1 MDLLGALTILAR
13 VAETG
18 SFSAVARERQISKA
32 GVAWHISQLEGYFG
46 VRLFH
51 RTTRKLSLT
60 GDGNILLD
68 HARPVLDGIE
78 GMESALSRQRSSP
91 SGLVRVG
98 LTAAASRYL
107 APRLPNLLVK
117 YPELAVELVIGDQ
130 FRDMIEDRLD
140 LALRSGELS
149 DVSLVSQRAGISP
162 RVTVAAPAYIKAAGP
177 VSKPSELVR
186 HTCLVYDTGPD
197 SNAWTFVTPR
207 GRESVR
213 VSSRFLAN
221 DSSAVRLAA
230 RAGYGIAFL
239 PLVEVYD
246 DLRVGEL
253 APVLADYPAAGLPIT
268 LLYPSRRHLAPRTRI
283 VMEFI
288 RAQLNDIEKVLAT
301 AVS

>member
-1 MDLLGALTILAR
+1 MDLLGALAVLTR

-32 GVAWHISQLEGYFG
+32 SVAWQVSQLESYFG

-60 GDGNILLD
+60 GDGNMLLD

-78 GMESALSRQRSSP
+78 GMEAALSRQRLSP

-98 LTAAASRYL
+98 LSAAASRYL
-107 APRLPNLLVK
+107 APRLPDLLSR
-117 YPELAVELVIGDQ
+117 YPELTVELVIGDQ
-130 FRDMIEDRLD
+130 FGDMIEDRLD
-140 LALRSGELS
+140 LALRTGELS
-149 DVSLVSQRAGISP
+149 DVSLVSQRAGIAP
-162 RVTVAAPAYIKAAGP
+162 RVTVAAPAYIEAAGP
-177 VSKPSELVR
+177 VSKPSELAR
-186 HTCLVYDTGPD
+186 HICLVYDTGPD
-197 SNAWTFVTPR
+197 SDLWTFTTPR
-207 GRESVR
+207 GLCSVR

-221 DSSAVRLAA
+221 ESSAVRLAA

-239 PLVEVYD
+239 PLVDVYD
-246 DLRVGEL
+246 DLRAGEL
-253 APVLADYPAAGLPIT
+253 TPVLADCPAAGLPLT
-268 LLYPSRRHLAPRTRI
+268 LLYPSRRHLAPRTRL

-288 RAQLNDIEKVLAT
+288 REQLTDIEKVLAT